1 MTFDL
6 CCCKVMMID
15 FGVYRFLNDLQVI
28 EPINHRVIAGV
39 FDTASQYRIYF
50 AKILQSK
57 YFLMKHKNIRMPNFI
72 TNYHLELE

>member
-6 CCCKVMMID
+6 CRCRVMMID

-39 FDTASQYRIYF
+39 FGTASRYRVYL

-57 YFLMKHKNIRMPNFI
+57 YFLMKYKNIRMPNFT